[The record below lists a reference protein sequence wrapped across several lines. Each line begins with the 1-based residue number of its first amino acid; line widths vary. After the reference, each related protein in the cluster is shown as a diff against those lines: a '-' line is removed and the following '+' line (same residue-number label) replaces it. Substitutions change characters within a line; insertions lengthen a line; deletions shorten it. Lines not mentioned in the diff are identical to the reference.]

1 MSIDRSES
9 MRRMNDDPEFA
20 AARDQA
26 ARERILAERDRM
38 QRLANIARRGV
49 DVPDH
54 LEVRWREL
62 KQMKIPNR
70 EAATALGLRWLG
82 DTEDADETRWARH
95 RSLQIVEE
103 VIDLVEESKTIDP
116 DEAFELVERL
126 KNVQRILSWN
136 DPDQKEGQ

>member
-54 LEVRWREL
+54 LDARWREL

-70 EAATALGLRWLG
+70 DAATVLGLRWLG

-136 DPDQKEGQ
+136 DPEQKEAQ

>member
-9 MRRMNDDPEFA
+9 MRPMNDDPEFA

-54 LEVRWREL
+54 LDARWREL

-70 EAATALGLRWLG
+70 DAATVLGLRWLG

-136 DPDQKEGQ
+136 DPEQKEAQ

>member
-126 KNVQRILSWN
+126 KNIQRILSWN
-136 DPDQKEGQ
+136 DPEQKEAQ

>member
-1 MSIDRSES
+1 MSTDRSEN
-9 MRRMNDDPEFA
+9 MRRLNDDPDFA

-26 ARERILAERDRM
+26 ARERILAEREKM

-49 DVPDH
+49 DVPDQ
-54 LEVRWREL
+54 LEARWREL
-62 KQMKIPNR
+62 KQMKIPNK
-70 EAATALGLRWLG
+70 EAAAALGLRWLG

-103 VIDLVEESKTIDP
+103 VIDLVEESRTIDP

-126 KNVQRILSWN
+126 KRIQRILSWN
-136 DPDQKEGQ
+136 DPEEKDQQ

>member
-49 DVPDH
+49 DVPGN
-54 LEVRWREL
+54 LEGRWREL
-62 KQMKIPNR
+62 KQMKIPNK
-70 EAATALGLRWLG
+70 EAAAALGLAWLG

-126 KNVQRILSWN
+126 KNIQRILSWN
-136 DPDQKEGQ
+136 DPEQKEGQ

>member
-1 MSIDRSES
+1 MSTDRSEN
-9 MRRMNDDPEFA
+9 MRRLNDDPDFA

-26 ARERILAERDRM
+26 ARERILAEREKM

-49 DVPDH
+49 DVPDQ
-54 LEVRWREL
+54 LEARWREL
-62 KQMKIPNR
+62 KQMKIPNK

-95 RSLQIVEE
+95 RSLQIAEE
-103 VIDLVEESKTIDP
+103 VIDLVEESRTIDP

-126 KNVQRILSWN
+126 KRIQRILSWN
-136 DPDQKEGQ
+136 DPEEKDPQ

>member
-1 MSIDRSES
+1 MSTDRSEN
-9 MRRMNDDPEFA
+9 MRRLNDDPEFA

-26 ARERILAERDRM
+26 ARERIFAEREKM

-49 DVPDH
+49 DVPDQ
-54 LEVRWREL
+54 LEARWREL
-62 KQMKIPNR
+62 KQMKIPNK

-103 VIDLVEESKTIDP
+103 VIDLVEESRTIDP

-126 KNVQRILSWN
+126 KRIQRILSWN
-136 DPDQKEGQ
+136 DPEEKDPQ